1 VHIHIHSQEP
11 IVTRWNL
18 SIPDQTDR
26 LVRVFLARTGL
37 KKGDLSR
44 FVSDAVRAEVLRQ
57 TALQIHE
64 QNRDDSAEEALRL
77 ADEAVAWAR
86 ADPA

>member
-1 VHIHIHSQEP
+1 M
-11 IVTRWNL
+11 TRWNL
-18 SIPDQTDR
+18 SIPDETDR
-26 LVRVFLARTGL
+26 VVRVFLARTGL

-44 FVSDAVRAEVLRQ
+44 FVSDAVRAEVLRR

-64 QNRDDSAEEALRL
+64 QNADLSAEEALRL

-86 ADPA
+86 ANPA